1 VKPKQRQSKI
11 IDLMARDGEATVEAL
26 AAAFDVSAETI
37 RRDLA
42 QLAADGALQ
51 KVHGGARRLRLHAE
65 GSFQERMNE
74 DAEAKAAIGRKL
86 AAVIEPGDTLFIDT
100 GTTTLACA
108 AELARVGG
116 LTVITNSLRIAR
128 VLGEG
133 EGRARV
139 FLLGGSFSADN
150 AQTVGPLVLE
160 QIARFQ
166 ADHAVLAVA
175 ALDAAAGALD
185 ADFDEAQVARA
196 MSDRAGNTI
205 VVAQAAKL
213 GRKAAFRVCQLEAID
228 MLICES
234 LPDAGFR
241 AALETARVEIR

>member
-1 VKPKQRQSKI
+1 MRPKERQSKI
-11 IDLMARDGEATVEAL
+11 VDVMARDGAATVDAL

-42 QLAADGALQ
+42 QLAADGAVQ

-65 GSFQERMNE
+65 GSFQERMGE
-74 DAEAKAAIGRKL
+74 DAGAKAAIARKL
-86 AAVIEPGDTLFIDT
+86 AAVVEPGDTLFIDT

-108 AELARVGG
+108 GELARVAR
-116 LTVITNSLRIAR
+116 LTVITNSLRIAE
-128 VLGEG
+128 VLSHG

-139 FLLGGSFSADN
+139 FLLGGGFSADN
-150 AQTVGPLVLE
+150 AQTVGPLVLD
-160 QIARFQ
+160 QIGRFQ

-175 ALDAAAGALD
+175 ALDAAVGALD

-196 MSDRAGNTI
+196 MSDRAANTI
-205 VVAQAAKL
+205 VVAQTAKL
-213 GRKAAFRVCQLEAID
+213 GRKAAFRVCPLEGID

-234 LPDAGFR
+234 QPEAAFR
-241 AALETARVEIR
+241 SALETARVEIR